1 MVEHGNHPDLHRLEP
16 EGAGGQIRIGD
27 RLHPEPGT
35 VRGLAVE
42 LALLPVEGG
51 ARVAIL
57 RDAHRM
63 NDDAQSALLKTLEEP
78 PAGTTLILCADD
90 EERLL
95 PTVRSRC
102 ARVRLGPVGVRDI
115 ERLLA
120 ERELADPPTAARL
133 ARLVSG
139 RAGLAVAYAAAPEA
153 EAIRGEIGR
162 VLLDLVGATRAVRL
176 RSAKDLLARANS
188 LAAMADPQPVTAT
201 PARRG
206 RAGARGAAASADSP
220 AAATV
225 VAEPVAGRADD
236 GGGEVA
242 GAADAEAEPERKAS
256 AADRRRALGVLL
268 DAWRGLA
275 RDLALAQ
282 LGAVRSIRDVGAA
295 RGAAGD
301 RGDRAPGRLR
311 GVPRPP
317 RPGRGA
323 ARRQRQPRARA
334 RRAPRPLAGRGAQRR
349 VRGER
354 PVSDPHRAPAIERLD
369 ATVRGRVQ
377 GVGFRVWALREAI
390 HLVLDGFV
398 LNEADGSVRV
408 VAEGPRAGLEALV
421 DRLEDGPPG
430 ALVER
435 VVARWE
441 PARGLPAGF
450 RIESRGHRGD

>member
-1 MVEHGNHPDLHRLEP
+1 MNGYATVGQPAAVAAIRAMLATRVPHAILLAGPASVGKLPLAMDLAAALLCTGAEGADRPCRTCRGCRMVEHGNHPDLHRLEP

-51 ARVAIL
+51 ARVAVL

-102 ARVRLGPVGVRDI
+102 ARIRLGPVGVRDI

-176 RSAKDLLARANS
+176 RSAKDLLARASS
-188 LAAMADPQPVTAT
+188 LAAMADPQPVKAT

-236 GGGEVA
+236 GGGEVV
-242 GAADAEAEPERKAS
+242 GAADTEAEPERKAS

-282 LGAVRSIRDVGAA
+282 LGAVRSIRDVGLLEELQATAA
-295 RGAAGD
+295 IAPPDAFAAFL
-301 RGDRAPGRLR
+301 GRL
-311 GVPRPP
+311 
-317 RPGRGA
+317 
-323 ARRQRQPRARA
+323 ARA
-334 RRAPRPLAGRGAQRR
+334 GELLDANVSPELVLDVLLVRWPAAGRGA
-349 VRGER
+349 VLAGN
-354 PVSDPHRAPAIERLD
+354 
-369 ATVRGRVQ
+369 GR
-377 GVGFRVWALREAI
+377 
-390 HLVLDGFV
+390 
-398 LNEADGSVRV
+398 
-408 VAEGPRAGLEALV
+408 
-421 DRLEDGPPG
+421 
-430 ALVER
+430 
-435 VVARWE
+435 
-441 PARGLPAGF
+441 
-450 RIESRGHRGD
+450 